1 MSFFALLALISLT
14 NESVKGQQMA
24 KENHAI
30 GTLLRLLRSGTYSTK
45 KTACYCMTSIVMG
58 NGPNQ
63 SHAIEK
69 EAVPVL
75 TELIN
80 DEDDDDLSN
89 KAFECLEALGP
100 KVIPGLMKYLNLA
113 TN

>member
-1 MSFFALLALISLT
+1 
-14 NESVKGQQMA
+14 
-24 KENHAI
+24 
-30 GTLLRLLRSGTYSTK
+30 
-45 KTACYCMTSIVMG
+45 MTSIVQG

-69 EAVPVL
+69 LAVPVL

-80 DEDDDDLSN
+80 DEDDDELSN

-113 TN
+113 TNQIYSKLARSKSLIVDIY

>member
-1 MSFFALLALISLT
+1 MF
-14 NESVKGQQMA
+14 N
-24 KENHAI
+24 
-30 GTLLRLLRSGTYSTK
+30 
-45 KTACYCMTSIVMG
+45 IVRG

-63 SHAIEK
+63 TYAIEN

-80 DEDDDDLSN
+80 DEDDDELSN

-100 KVIPGLMKYLNLA
+100 KVIGDLMKYLNLA
-113 TN
+113 TGRVTGLFARSRTLIVDIYRKRERHIYLKSGVTPNLRHVGP

>member
-1 MSFFALLALISLT
+1 
-14 NESVKGQQMA
+14 
-24 KENHAI
+24 
-30 GTLLRLLRSGTYSTK
+30 
-45 KTACYCMTSIVMG
+45 MTSIVQG

-69 EAVPVL
+69 LAVPVL

-80 DEDDDDLSN
+80 DEDDDELSN

-113 TN
+113 TNQIQSKLARSKSMIVDIY

>member
-1 MSFFALLALISLT
+1 MT
-14 NESVKGQQMA
+14 N
-24 KENHAI
+24 
-30 GTLLRLLRSGTYSTK
+30 
-45 KTACYCMTSIVMG
+45 IVLG

-63 SHAIEK
+63 AHAIES

-80 DEDDDDLSN
+80 DEDDDELSN

-100 KVIPGLMKYLNLA
+100 KVLTELMKYLRLA
-113 TN
+113 TGRVTG